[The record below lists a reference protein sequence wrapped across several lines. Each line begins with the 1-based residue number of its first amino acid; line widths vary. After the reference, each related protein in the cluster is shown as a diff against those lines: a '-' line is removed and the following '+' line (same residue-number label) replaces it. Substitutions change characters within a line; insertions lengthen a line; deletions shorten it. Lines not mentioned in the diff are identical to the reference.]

1 MEVEIKKNLFMD
13 NNFITFT
20 DWISDFEEGS
30 NRSMLMYDICVARVL
45 KNFGV
50 DTNLNLPLFL

>member
-1 MEVEIKKNLFMD
+1 MD